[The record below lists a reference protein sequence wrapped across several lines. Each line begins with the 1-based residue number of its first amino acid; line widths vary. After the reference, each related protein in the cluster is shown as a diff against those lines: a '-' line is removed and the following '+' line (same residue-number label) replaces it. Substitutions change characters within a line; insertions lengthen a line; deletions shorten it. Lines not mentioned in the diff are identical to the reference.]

1 MRWSPTA
8 QAIPEVKLSYTT
20 YQPSDLEPRKLHGC
34 LLGGIAPRPIAFVST
49 VNGKGEVNL
58 APFSYFNVFS
68 AQPPLVIFSPARRG
82 RDGTTKHTWDNV
94 QEVPEVV
101 VNMVDHQMVQ
111 ACSLASTD
119 YGTGVNEFVKAGLT
133 PVDSEA
139 VQPPRVAES
148 PVQLECKVVKV
159 ESLGDHGGAGQLV
172 FAEIVRMH
180 FRDDVLSDAGVPDA
194 TKLDLVGRCGGDHYV
209 RASGDALFAVPKP
222 LATIGMGVDAL
233 PEDIRTS
240 RWLTG
245 NHLAMLGGCEAMP
258 DETDVNEHKLLE
270 LAEVFMEHESDGRKL
285 EEVLHRTAADLLDRG
300 MVDEAWKTLL
310 CFNAG

>member
-1 MRWSPTA
+1 MSTHVTYR
-8 QAIPEVKLSYTT
+8 PE
-20 YQPSDLEPRKLHGC
+20 DLDARTLHGC

-49 VNGKGEVNL
+49 VDADGRVNL

-68 AQPPLVIFSPARRG
+68 ANPPLVVFSPARRG
-82 RDGTTKHTWDNV
+82 RDATTKHTWDNV
-94 QEVPEVV
+94 QAVPEVV
-101 VNMVDHQMVQ
+101 VNLVDYALVH

-119 YGTGVNEFVKAGLT
+119 FAEGVDEFVKAGLT
-133 PVDSEA
+133 ALPSEV

-159 ESLGDHGGAGQLV
+159 ESLGEQGGAGQLV

-180 FRDDVLSDAGVPDA
+180 FRDNVLNDAGVPDA
-194 TKLDLVGRCGGDHYV
+194 TLLDLVGRCGGDHYV
-209 RASGDALFAVPKP
+209 RASGEALFTVPKP
-222 LATIGMGVDAL
+222 LGVLGMGVDAL

-240 RWLTG
+240 RVLTG

-270 LAEVFMEHESDGRKL
+270 LAELFMDYEDDGVRL
-285 EEVLHRTAADLLDRG
+285 EEELHRRAAELLDKG

-310 CFNAG
+310 AFNAG

>member
-1 MRWSPTA
+1 MSTHVTYR
-8 QAIPEVKLSYTT
+8 PE
-20 YQPSDLEPRKLHGC
+20 DLDARKLHGC

-49 VNGKGEVNL
+49 VDADGRINL

-68 AQPPLVIFSPARRG
+68 ANPPLVVFSPARRG
-82 RDGTTKHTWDNV
+82 RDATTKHTWDNV
-94 QEVPEVV
+94 QVVPEVV
-101 VNMVDHQMVQ
+101 VNLVDYALVH

-119 YGTGVNEFVKAGLT
+119 FAEGVDEFVKAGLT
-133 PVDSEA
+133 ALPSEV

-159 ESLGDHGGAGQLV
+159 ESLGEQGGAGQLV

-180 FRDDVLSDAGVPDA
+180 FRDNVLNDAGVPDA
-194 TKLDLVGRCGGDHYV
+194 TLLDLVGRCGGDHYV
-209 RASGDALFAVPKP
+209 RASGEALFTVPKP
-222 LATIGMGVDAL
+222 LGVLGMGVDAL

-240 RWLTG
+240 RVLTG

-270 LAEVFMEHESDGRKL
+270 LAELFMDHEDDGVRL
-285 EEVLHRTAADLLDRG
+285 EEELHRRAAELLDKG

-310 CFNAG
+310 AFNAG

>member
-1 MRWSPTA
+1 MQWSLTA
-8 QAIPEVKLSYTT
+8 QAVPEVKHSYTT

-49 VNGKGEVNL
+49 VNGRGEVNL

-101 VNMVDHQMVQ
+101 VNLVDHQMVQ

-180 FRDDVLSDAGVPDA
+180 FRDEVLSDAGVPDA

-209 RASGDALFAVPKP
+209 RASGDALFTVPKP

-285 EEVLHRTAADLLDRG
+285 EEVLHRMASDMLDRG

>member
-1 MRWSPTA
+1 MSTHVTYR
-8 QAIPEVKLSYTT
+8 PE
-20 YQPSDLEPRKLHGC
+20 DLDARTLHGC

-49 VNGKGEVNL
+49 VDADGRVNL

-68 AQPPLVIFSPARRG
+68 ANPPLVVFSPARRG
-82 RDGTTKHTWDNV
+82 RDATTKHTWDNV
-94 QEVPEVV
+94 QAVPEVV
-101 VNMVDHQMVQ
+101 VNLVDYALVH

-119 YGTGVNEFVKAGLT
+119 FAEGVDEFVKAGLT
-133 PVDSEA
+133 ALPSEV

-159 ESLGDHGGAGQLV
+159 ESLGEQGGAGQLV

-180 FRDDVLSDAGVPDA
+180 FRDNVLNDAGVPDA
-194 TKLDLVGRCGGDHYV
+194 TLLDLVGRCGGDHYV
-209 RASGDALFAVPKP
+209 RASGEALFTVPKP
-222 LATIGMGVDAL
+222 LGVLGMGVDAL

-240 RWLTG
+240 RILTG
-245 NHLAMLGGCEAMP
+245 NHLAMLGGCETMP

-270 LAEVFMEHESDGRKL
+270 LAELFMDHEDDGVRL
-285 EEVLHRTAADLLDRG
+285 EEELHRRAAELLDKG

-310 CFNAG
+310 AFNAG

>member
-1 MRWSPTA
+1 MSTHVTYR
-8 QAIPEVKLSYTT
+8 PEEL
-20 YQPSDLEPRKLHGC
+20 DARKLHGC

-49 VNGKGEVNL
+49 VDGSGRINL

-68 AQPPLVIFSPARRG
+68 ANPPLVVFSPARRG
-82 RDGTTKHTWDNV
+82 RDATTKHTWDNV
-94 QEVPEVV
+94 QAVPEVV
-101 VNMVDHQMVQ
+101 VNLVDYALVH

-119 YGTGVNEFVKAGLT
+119 FAEGVDEFVKAGLT
-133 PVDSEA
+133 ALPSEV

-159 ESLGDHGGAGQLV
+159 ESLGEQGGAGQLV

-180 FRDDVLSDAGVPDA
+180 FRDNVLNDAGVPDA
-194 TKLDLVGRCGGDHYV
+194 TRLDLVGRCGGDHYV
-209 RASGDALFAVPKP
+209 RASGEALFTVPKP
-222 LATIGMGVDAL
+222 LGVLGMGVDAL

-240 RWLTG
+240 RVLTG
-245 NHLAMLGGCEAMP
+245 NHLAMLGGCETMP

-270 LAEVFMEHESDGRKL
+270 LAELFMDHEDDGVRL
-285 EEVLHRTAADLLDRG
+285 EEELHRRAAELLDNG

-310 CFNAG
+310 AFNAG

>member
-1 MRWSPTA
+1 MSTHVTYR
-8 QAIPEVKLSYTT
+8 PE
-20 YQPSDLEPRKLHGC
+20 DLDARTLHGC

-49 VNGKGEVNL
+49 VDADGRVNL

-68 AQPPLVIFSPARRG
+68 ANPPLVVFSPARRG
-82 RDGTTKHTWDNV
+82 RDATTKHTWDNV
-94 QEVPEVV
+94 QAVPEVV
-101 VNMVDHQMVQ
+101 VNLVDYALVH

-119 YGTGVNEFVKAGLT
+119 FAEGVDEFVKAGLT
-133 PVDSEA
+133 ALPSEV

-148 PVQLECKVVKV
+148 PVQLECQVVKV
-159 ESLGDHGGAGQLV
+159 ESLGEQGGAGQLV

-180 FRDDVLSDAGVPDA
+180 FRDNVLNDAGVPDA
-194 TKLDLVGRCGGDHYV
+194 TLLDLVGRCGGDHYV
-209 RASGDALFAVPKP
+209 RASGEALFTVPKP
-222 LATIGMGVDAL
+222 LGVLGMGVDAL

-240 RWLTG
+240 RVLTG

-270 LAEVFMEHESDGRKL
+270 LAELFMDHEDDGVRL
-285 EEVLHRTAADLLDRG
+285 EEELHRRAAELLDKG

-310 CFNAG
+310 AFNAG

>member
-1 MRWSPTA
+1 MSTHVTYR
-8 QAIPEVKLSYTT
+8 PE
-20 YQPSDLEPRKLHGC
+20 DLDARKLHGC

-49 VNGKGEVNL
+49 VDADGRINL

-68 AQPPLVIFSPARRG
+68 ANPPLVVFSPARRG
-82 RDGTTKHTWDNV
+82 RDATTKHTWDNV
-94 QEVPEVV
+94 QAVPEVV
-101 VNMVDHQMVQ
+101 VNLVDYALVH

-119 YGTGVNEFVKAGLT
+119 FAEGVDEFVKAGLT
-133 PVDSEA
+133 ALPSEV

-159 ESLGDHGGAGQLV
+159 ESLGEQGGAGQLV

-180 FRDDVLSDAGVPDA
+180 FRDNVLNDAGVPDA
-194 TKLDLVGRCGGDHYV
+194 TLLDLVGRCGGDHYV
-209 RASGDALFAVPKP
+209 RASGEALFTVPKP
-222 LATIGMGVDAL
+222 LGVLGMGVDAL

-240 RWLTG
+240 RVLTG

-270 LAEVFMEHESDGRKL
+270 LAELFMDYEDDGVRL
-285 EEVLHRTAADLLDRG
+285 EEELHRRAAELLDNG

-310 CFNAG
+310 AFNAG

>member
-1 MRWSPTA
+1 
-8 QAIPEVKLSYTT
+8 
-20 YQPSDLEPRKLHGC
+20 
-34 LLGGIAPRPIAFVST
+34 LGGIAPRPIAFVST
-49 VNGKGEVNL
+49 VDADGRINL

-68 AQPPLVIFSPARRG
+68 ANPPLVVFSPARRG
-82 RDGTTKHTWDNV
+82 RDATTKHTWDNV
-94 QEVPEVV
+94 QVVPEVV
-101 VNMVDHQMVQ
+101 VNLVDYALVH

-119 YGTGVNEFVKAGLT
+119 FAEGVDEFVKAGLT
-133 PVDSEA
+133 ALPSEV

-159 ESLGDHGGAGQLV
+159 ESLGEQGGAGQLV

-180 FRDDVLSDAGVPDA
+180 FRDNVLNDAGVPDA
-194 TKLDLVGRCGGDHYV
+194 TLLDLVGRCGGDHYV
-209 RASGDALFAVPKP
+209 RASGEALFTVPKP
-222 LATIGMGVDAL
+222 LGVLGMGVDAL

-240 RWLTG
+240 RVLTG

-270 LAEVFMEHESDGRKL
+270 LAELFMDHEDDGVRL
-285 EEVLHRTAADLLDRG
+285 EEELHRRAAELLDKG

-310 CFNAG
+310 AFNAG